1 MIEFILERLILQACV
16 VVGPG
21 GIKAVSVRIEVSA
34 EMPDAAG
41 LKMPAAAEILGAA
54 GVSYRIEELR
64 PHAVRRTESEKEGE
78 MRVVRQRETADH
90 TLILSICSIY
100 E

>member
-1 MIEFILERLILQACV
+1 MHTMRIL
-16 VVGPG
+16 
-21 GIKAVSVRIEVSA
+21 
-34 EMPDAAG
+34 PDVAG

>member
-1 MIEFILERLILQACV
+1 MHNMRILSDV
-16 VVGPG
+16 T
-21 GIKAVSVRIEVSA
+21 
-34 EMPDAAG
+34 G

-64 PHAVRRTESEKEGE
+64 PHAVRRSEKEGE